1 MADRSPLSVSMRVTG
16 GDVRRIEMDVASTK
30 AAATA
35 GVLAE
40 MRGLLEGE
48 FFRRWRGQV
57 VLEEEGVKRVAKE
70 AAPIPTDIDKYIRL
84 R

>member
-1 MADRSPLSVSMRVTG
+1 MKVTG
-16 GDVRRIEMDVASTK
+16 GDVRRIEMEVASTK

-35 GVLAE
+35 GAVAE

-57 VLEEEGVKRVAKE
+57 VLEEEGVKGVAKV
-70 AAPIPTDIDKYIRL
+70 AAPVPTDIDDLISL
-84 R
+84 H